1 MQSLKY
7 PSECGYVGDRGT
19 NEMNDKTSDICS
31 MLGAF
36 NLRPDYDLGT
46 FKPAF
51 DAFCDHLKQTG
62 YLHSHRLWR
71 RAYHEGYDTRFPDAG
86 IVIEMCFHH
95 YQASLDAWDYVED
108 RSEPL
113 RSLHIAMNKQVTE
126 TYFVLLHE
134 VESIT
139 LETGQE

>member
-1 MQSLKY
+1 
-7 PSECGYVGDRGT
+7 
-19 NEMNDKTSDICS
+19 

-36 NLRPDYDLGT
+36 NLEAGYDLGT

-51 DAFCDHLKQTG
+51 DTFCDHLKQTG

-71 RAYHEGYDTRFPDAG
+71 RTYHEGYDTRFPDAE

-95 YQASLDAWDYVED
+95 HQASLDAWDYVED

-113 RSLHIAMNKQVTE
+113 RSLHIAMNKQVKE
-126 TYFVLLHE
+126 THFVLLHE
-134 VESIT
+134 VGINT
-139 LETGQE
+139 VETGQE